1 MLKAAPCFFDQEAML
16 AAANAAA
23 MNAAAANIA
32 AAAAV
37 NAQTA
42 MAEVGKCYCLKMS
55 RERVDI
61 LKSKD

>member
-1 MLKAAPCFFDQEAML
+1 M

>member
-1 MLKAAPCFFDQEAML
+1 ML

-23 MNAAAANIA
+23 MNAAAANMA

-42 MAEVGKCYCLKMS
+42 MAEVGKCYCPKMS